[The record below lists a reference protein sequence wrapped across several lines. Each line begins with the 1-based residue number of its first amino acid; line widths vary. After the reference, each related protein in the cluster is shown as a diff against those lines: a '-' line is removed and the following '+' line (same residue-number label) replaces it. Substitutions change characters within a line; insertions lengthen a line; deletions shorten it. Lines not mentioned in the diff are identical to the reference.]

1 MTPAPPSS
9 TKQPVAAP
17 LKLDRLRAQWP
28 LLLCLAFFVAG
39 MAVTAAAHW
48 RRGAVLMGAGLGLAG
63 VLRLFLPPRL
73 AGLLVV
79 RRRWFDVL
87 VGIVGH
93 HHVRPGHPRAAPRTL
108 SGPGPRQA
116 DSHCPWGTHVPGAA
130 GVPGGMAAD
139 QR

>member
-9 TKQPVAAP
+9 TKRPVDAP

-39 MAVTAAAHW
+39 MAITAAAHW

-87 VGIVGH
+87 VGIVG
-93 HHVRPGHPRAAPRTL
+93 
-108 SGPGPRQA
+108 
-116 DSHCPWGTHVPGAA
+116 GTTMCVLAILVP
-130 GVPGGMAAD
+130 PLE
-139 QR
+139 R